1 MNITQMDSSLGM
13 ALSPAVMLLI
23 RDSIFG
29 CEVMIK
35 KDMRMLIMSINL
47 LLKNLDLVEKT
58 TDTMNYQVKLK
69 HVMYNPV

>member
-29 CEVMIK
+29 CGVMIK

>member
-1 MNITQMDSSLGM
+1 M

-29 CEVMIK
+29 YGVMIK
-35 KDMRMLIMSINL
+35 RDMRMLIMSINL

-58 TDTMNYQVKLK
+58 TDTMNFQVKLK